1 MTTYRTSYST
11 GRNSTEH
18 YNMRDAEIAL
28 RNAMGWDDIATSS
41 AIFALGMQ
49 EGQRGSIYGVEC
61 YPSDEA
67 CDAADDGDP
76 QAPRILIIEG
86 DEAWAMGREA

>member
-11 GRNSTEH
+11 GLNSTEH
-18 YNMRDAEIAL
+18 YDMRDAEIAL

-67 CDAADDGDP
+67 CDAEAHEDLGIACLRADSAIPKDG
-76 QAPRILIIEG
+76 
-86 DEAWAMGREA
+86 GR